1 MKVLKKFLVMI
12 VTASTGIFLIS
23 CGIGGVLLSGT
34 KDAENRLYEAIVVNN
49 LEEINEALNDR
60 ADIDNFS
67 GRLPRDSSPIWHAFK
82 HSPSKR
88 IPEYLI
94 EKGADVNIPQDG
106 SSLLGWMA
114 VNCDVHFCEL
124 LIKHGAKVNYEEKNG
139 NTPLEDVLD
148 YGTRATC
155 IEKNI
160 NAIVT
165 LMLDNG
171 AKIRPESLV
180 AVLKGVQSRS
190 SKFNYL
196 VKRRVLEGLL
206 KEGYESGLDPVL
218 EAALLGKSDRV
229 AELIKAGKMQTE
241 DEVRI
246 DGYTEPPS
254 NIPRTETNETTY
266 GEHILYATAAFG
278 SVETM
283 KTLKDHGFNLILED
297 KYNYT
302 PLIVAAN
309 YGNLEMVKYLISE
322 GSDKEIRTMDAESN
336 KTALYYAV
344 ENNQYEVAEYLIK
357 MGADIKPYKLFA
369 GTVDVFNAAWENGN
383 AKMMKLILDSGYK
396 SDKSVEDCLF
406 INALKSGDS
415 KELKKFKGYS
425 CKGFDYT
432 NALATYKSKLETIKY
447 LVENGAV
454 VNSPEGD
461 EVMLSAAE
469 EGNTDIVEYLIS
481 QGANVNAVAIGTDGE
496 VKDKKISSTLYN
508 AIIRGNFDIIKLLIE
523 NGADIGLELD
533 FSGGTEAPVLTAA
546 GCSSKNILEYFLKK
560 GAKVNYQN
568 NKGNSPLMRAAYAGR
583 IDNLKILLFYKA
595 DKQLKDINGHTA
607 IDLAKEKKQKEIVDY
622 LEKQK

>member
-34 KDAENRLYEAIVVNN
+34 KDVENRLYEAIVVNN
-49 LEEINEALNDR
+49 LEEINEALNDG

-67 GRLPRDSSPIWHAFK
+67 GRLPRDSSPLWHAFK

-171 AKIRPESLV
+171 AKIRPKSLV
-180 AVLKGVQSRS
+180 AVLKGVQARS

-206 KEGYESGLDPVL
+206 KEGYKSGLDPVL

-283 KTLKDHGFNLILED
+283 KLLAQKGFDLKYKDGGRVTLLM
-297 KYNYT
+297 
-302 PLIVAAN
+302 VASN
-309 YGNLEMVKYLISE
+309 YGNLDMVKYLLSQ
-322 GSDKEIRTMDAESN
+322 GGDKEFRTGD
-336 KTALYYAV
+336 KTALYFAV
-344 ENNQYEVAEYLIK
+344 ENDQYDVAEYLIK

-396 SDKSVEDCLF
+396 SNKSVEDCLF

-425 CKGFDYT
+425 YKGFDYT

-469 EGNTDIVEYLIS
+469 EGNTDIIEYLIS
-481 QGANVNAVAIGTDGE
+481 RGANVNAVSVGIDGD
-496 VKDKKISSTLYN
+496 VKDKKINSTLYS

-523 NGADIGLELD
+523 NGADIEQELD
-533 FSGGTEAPVLTAA
+533 FSEGTEAPVLTAA

-583 IDNLKILLFYKA
+583 IDNLKILLSYKA

-607 IDLAKEKKQKEIVDY
+607 MDLAKEKKQKEIVDY

>member
-12 VTASTGIFLIS
+12 VMASTGIFLIS

-34 KDAENRLYEAIVVNN
+34 KDVENRLYEAIAVNN
-49 LEEINEALNDR
+49 LEAVNEALNDG

-67 GRLPRDSSPIWHAFK
+67 GRLPRDSNPLWHAFK

-88 IPEYLI
+88 IPEHLI

-124 LIKHGAKVNYEEKNG
+124 LIKHGAKVDYEEKNG

-160 NAIVT
+160 NDIVT

-180 AVLKGVQSRS
+180 AVLRGIQSRS

-196 VKRRVLEGLL
+196 VKRRVLEGLI
-206 KEGYESGLDPVL
+206 KEGYKSGLDPVL

-246 DGYTEPPS
+246 AGYTDPPS
-254 NIPRTETNETTY
+254 NIPRSETNETTY

-283 KTLKDHGFNLILED
+283 KLLAQKGFDLKYKDGGRVTLLM
-297 KYNYT
+297 
-302 PLIVAAN
+302 VASN
-309 YGNLEMVKYLISE
+309 YGNLDMVKYLLSQ
-322 GSDKEIRTMDAESN
+322 GGDKEFRTGD
-336 KTALYYAV
+336 KTALYFAV
-344 ENNQYEVAEYLIK
+344 ENNQYDVAEYLIK
-357 MGADIKPYKLFA
+357 MGADIKPYKLDFV
-369 GTVDVFNAAWENGN
+369 GSIDVFDAAWENGN

-396 SDKSVEDCLF
+396 SDKSVEECLF
-406 INALKSGDS
+406 INALKSGDA
-415 KELKKFKGYS
+415 KELKKFSGYS
-425 CKGFDYT
+425 YKGFDYT
-432 NALATYKSKLETIKY
+432 AALATYRSKIETIRF
-447 LVENGAV
+447 LVENGAK

-461 EVMLSAAE
+461 EVMLSAAA

-496 VKDKKISSTLYN
+496 VKDKKINSTLYN
-508 AIIRGNFDIIKLLIE
+508 AIIRGNLDIIKLLIE
-523 NGADIGLELD
+523 NGADIEQELD
-533 FSGGTEAPVLTAA
+533 FSEGTEAPVLTAA

-583 IDNLKILLFYKA
+583 IDNLKLLLSYKA
-595 DKQLKDINGHTA
+595 DKQLKDNNGHTA
-607 IDLAKEKKQKEIVDY
+607 MDLAKEKKQKEIVDY

>member
-49 LEEINEALNDR
+49 LEEINEALNDG
-60 ADIDNFS
+60 ADIDNFT
-67 GRLPRDSSPIWHAFK
+67 GRLPRDSSPLWHAFK

-160 NAIVT
+160 NTIVT

-196 VKRRVLEGLL
+196 VKRRVLEGLS
-206 KEGYESGLDPVL
+206 KEGYKSGLDPVL

-283 KTLKDHGFNLILED
+283 KILAQKGFDLKYKDGGRVTLLM
-297 KYNYT
+297 
-302 PLIVAAN
+302 VASN
-309 YGNLEMVKYLISE
+309 YGNLDMVKYLLSQ
-322 GSDKEIRTMDAESN
+322 GGDKEFRTGD
-336 KTALYYAV
+336 KTALYFAV
-344 ENNQYEVAEYLIK
+344 ENDQYEVAEYLIK

-425 CKGFDYT
+425 YKGFDYT

-481 QGANVNAVAIGTDGE
+481 RGANVNAVSVGIDGD
-496 VKDKKISSTLYN
+496 VKDKKINSTLYS

-523 NGADIGLELD
+523 NGADIEQELD

-583 IDNLKILLFYKA
+583 IDNLKILLSYKA
-595 DKQLKDINGHTA
+595 DKQLKDNNGHTA
-607 IDLAKEKKQKEIVDY
+607 MDLAKEKKQKEIVDY